1 MDVANFAEDT
11 ADANISM
18 QGIVEEVGSFDF
30 GVRRP
35 RSVLLSQAWCD
46 YIVCINQKFDLGL
59 EDFRDKLSK
68 YAAEM
73 GFEFV

>member
-1 MDVANFAEDT
+1 M
-11 ADANISM
+11 
-18 QGIVEEVGSFDF
+18 GSFDF